1 MVKKTYIIP
10 TVITMAVAQSLPIAG
25 SDPSLIVNTNGGA
38 APNEFEVKSDRGSRS
53 DYNVWNDD
61 WSNN

>member
-10 TVITMAVAQSLPIAG
+10 TTLMVVVQQQAVIAASPTATIDTTVSA
-25 SDPSLIVNTNGGA
+25 DP
-38 APNEFEVKSDRGSRS
+38 EDFEVKGDRTRPSA
-53 DYNVWNDD
+53 YNVWNDD